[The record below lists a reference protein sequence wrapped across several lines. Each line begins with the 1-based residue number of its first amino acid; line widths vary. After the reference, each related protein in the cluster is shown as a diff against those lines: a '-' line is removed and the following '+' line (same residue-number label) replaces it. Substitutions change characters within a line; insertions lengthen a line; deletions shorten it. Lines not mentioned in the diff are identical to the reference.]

1 MRKKLFL
8 AGHTYE
14 GMIIGEIRFKEGLER
29 LTDVQNVK
37 WNMFVMF

>member
-8 AGHTYE
+8 AGYTCE

-29 LTDVQNVK
+29 LADVQTVK
-37 WNMFVMF
+37 